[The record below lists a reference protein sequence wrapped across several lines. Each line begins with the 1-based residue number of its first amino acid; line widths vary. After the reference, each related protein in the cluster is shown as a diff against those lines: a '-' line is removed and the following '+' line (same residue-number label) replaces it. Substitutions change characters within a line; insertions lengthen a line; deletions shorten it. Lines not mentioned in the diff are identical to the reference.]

1 MQVDRRLFQITM
13 SQQHLDGAQVG
24 TGLQQMRGEA
34 MTQGMRMDVP
44 VLKAC
49 AFGGLLAGSP
59 EHLGG
64 DRTTRRMPSVAG
76 EQPVCRLASESAPID
91 APPIQQSRAQHH
103 VAVLASLAS
112 A

>member
-34 MTQGMRMDVP
+34 MTQGVGMDALM
-44 VLKAC
+44 LKAC
-49 AFGGLLAGSP
+49 AFGRLLTGGP

-64 DRTTRRMPSVAG
+64 DWMTRRMPSVAG
-76 EQPVCRLASESAPID
+76 KQPVCGLASESAPVP
-91 APPIQQSRAQHH
+91 AQCFQQGRA
-103 VAVLASLAS
+103 
-112 A
+112 